1 MFLQLF
7 SCSGSLQIESNKVL
21 YNDIIEYEKE
31 HGEIIFDNIIES
43 WDYVVIDSAYHIQS
57 ALNELDVLNAKN
69 IEIQHDDTIFVVFVL
84 KQEIVTYTIVYN
96 TEKNVFGILQLYLYQ
111 NNEETYLPK
120 TKFTK

>member
-7 SCSGSLQIESNKVL
+7 SCSGSLQIESNTVL
-21 YNDIIEYEKE
+21 YDDIIEYEKE
-31 HGEIIFDNIIES
+31 HGEIVFDNIIES

-96 TEKNVFGILQLYLYQ
+96 AEKNVFGILQLYLYQ
-111 NNEETYLPK
+111 NNGETYLPK

>member
-7 SCSGSLQIESNKVL
+7 SCSGSLQIESNTVL

-31 HGEIIFDNIIES
+31 HGEIVFDNIIES

-57 ALNELDVLNAKN
+57 ALKELDVLNAKN